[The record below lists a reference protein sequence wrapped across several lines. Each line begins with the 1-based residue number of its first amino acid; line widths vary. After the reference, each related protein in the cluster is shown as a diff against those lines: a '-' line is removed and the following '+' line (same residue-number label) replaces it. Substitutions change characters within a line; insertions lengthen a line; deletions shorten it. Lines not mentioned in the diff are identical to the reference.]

1 MALTRLD
8 LGSPT
13 PLDGGRKFGQVGPY
27 QRIDGTAYFSVNPE
41 SEANSV
47 VTDLCL
53 APRNSDGLVAF
64 SADFSILQ
72 PVDPEKGSRR
82 LLLDVLNRGGR
93 TVLRFFNG
101 YDQVAPP
108 HAPIDPGNG
117 FLMER
122 GFTVVWCG
130 WQHDVPDVR
139 GLMRAHVPQALDSDG
154 VPLEGKVAVTFQP
167 VALMHTHP
175 LSDRLHKPYSAAS
188 VDDPE
193 AALTVRDEE
202 DSPRQTIPN
211 EAWSFSSIVNGKLTP
226 DPDHIYLESGFQP
239 GKIYQ
244 AIYKTNYSPVVGLG
258 LLATRDVVS
267 HLRHSQLEG
276 SNPCARNIDRAYA
289 FGASQSGRFLREF
302 LYLGLNADEEH
313 RLVFDGVIPHIAG
326 GRRGEFNQRYGQPS
340 SMVRHSLGHTFPFT
354 DSLQADPE
362 TGATDGLLARLE
374 KKGAA
379 PKVFLTNSSSEYWR
393 GDAALVHTDVEGA
406 KDLEPSDDVRIY
418 LLTGTQ
424 HNRGALFLT
433 DSNPLDGIRAQHYF
447 NTVDYGPLMRAMLVN
462 LDSWVSSG
470 AEPPPSRHP
479 RLDRGDL
486 LDASSL
492 EPLFSSFPATGFPG
506 SLCPLSRMDFGWGA
520 NSGIASEL
528 PPRIGK
534 AYPFLT
540 PPVDSDGNETSGI
553 RLPDI
558 SVPLAAYTGWNL
570 RHPEIGA
577 PDQILRLIGSTL
589 VFPSTKADREASND
603 TRPSIEERYDSLE
616 SYLAL
621 VEAAARH
628 LVEERFLLKED
639 VAPIVELATHRW
651 RLFSGLTAPTRAA
664 LK

>member
-13 PLDGGRKFGQVGPY
+13 ILDGGRNFGQVGPY
-27 QRIDGTAYFSVNPE
+27 QRIDGTAYFSVDPE
-41 SEANSV
+41 GEANSV

-53 APRNSDGLVAF
+53 APRNSDGLVPF

-154 VPLEGKVAVTFQP
+154 APLVGKVAVTFQP
-167 VALMHTHP
+167 AALMHTHP

-193 AALTVRDEE
+193 AVLTVRDEE

-211 EAWSFSSIVNGKLTP
+211 EAWSFSSIVDGKL

-267 HLRHSQLEG
+267 HLRHSQSEG

-354 DSLQADPE
+354 DSLQTDPE
-362 TGATDGLLARLE
+362 KGATDGLLARL

-424 HNRGALFLT
+424 HSRGALFLT

-462 LDSWVSSG
+462 LDSWVSFG
-470 AEPPPSRHP
+470 TEPPPSRHP
-479 RLDRGDL
+479 PARPRRPVGRKLPGAIVQFLPRNRISGQSVPTVPYGFRQRSQRRHSLRASSAHRQGLPISDAVRGFRRQRNVRNPAPGYKRAPGRIHRLEPASPGDRGPRPNTE
-486 LDASSL
+486 ANRVNSCISVNQ
-492 EPLFSSFPATGFPG
+492 SRPG
-506 SLCPLSRMDFGWGA
+506 SL
-520 NSGIASEL
+520 
-528 PPRIGK
+528 
-534 AYPFLT
+534 
-540 PPVDSDGNETSGI
+540 
-553 RLPDI
+553 
-558 SVPLAAYTGWNL
+558 
-570 RHPEIGA
+570 
-577 PDQILRLIGSTL
+577 Q
-589 VFPSTKADREASND
+589 
-603 TRPSIEERYDSLE
+603 
-616 SYLAL
+616 
-621 VEAAARH
+621 
-628 LVEERFLLKED
+628 
-639 VAPIVELATHRW
+639 
-651 RLFSGLTAPTRAA
+651 
-664 LK
+664 